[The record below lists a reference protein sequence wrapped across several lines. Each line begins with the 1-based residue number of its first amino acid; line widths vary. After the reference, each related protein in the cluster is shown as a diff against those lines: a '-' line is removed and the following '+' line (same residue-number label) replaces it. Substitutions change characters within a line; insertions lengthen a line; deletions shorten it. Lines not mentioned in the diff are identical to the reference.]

1 MGPRAAGFLIGGFVT
16 ATTSAIL
23 LQYDVL
29 RKQELTNKKIEEM
42 AVQADMIEHRFRV
55 VEAGW
60 RALPKRVET
69 QKYIPDE
76 P

>member
-1 MGPRAAGFLIGGFVT
+1 MGPRAAGFLIGGFAT
-16 ATTSAIL
+16 AAVSAIL

-42 AVQADMIEHRFRV
+42 TVQADMIVHRFRV

-60 RALPKRVET
+60 RALTEDVEAPPPPPKR
-69 QKYIPDE
+69 
-76 P
+76 